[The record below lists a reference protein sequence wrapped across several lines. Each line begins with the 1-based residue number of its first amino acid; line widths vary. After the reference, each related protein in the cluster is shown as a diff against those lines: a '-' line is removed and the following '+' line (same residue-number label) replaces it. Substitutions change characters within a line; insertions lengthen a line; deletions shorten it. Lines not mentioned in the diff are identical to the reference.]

1 VSLTR
6 CVIDDT
12 LSQAT
17 FVSQTLLFLWRNI
30 MMTMMMMLQFIDVMI
45 LMSVANV
52 SMHASL
58 PKKDILAFYVNQEYT

>member
-1 VSLTR
+1 
-6 CVIDDT
+6 
-12 LSQAT
+12 
-17 FVSQTLLFLWRNI
+17 